1 MSEVKTTADQ
11 VRIKVAEELQE
22 QWLDLTRIKGW
33 LKGHKGIPE
42 KAQEHLA
49 QQIRALFAEF
59 GLRPDLG
66 HIIVMGDRPYITKEG
81 LIYYAQKSGQ
91 LAGIEVEIVER
102 TQNFCLMKATVR
114 TKDGGK
120 YEAYGDADK
129 NNTNRTISPH
139 LIRMA
144 ETRAVNR
151 ALRVA
156 FPIGLCSYEE
166 LAEQDILYDP
176 ETGEVIEE
184 KRQNNNRNGD
194 ASDRQ
199 VNAIKTIADKRK
211 LSEEQLREF
220 LKLLVNKEKLEELD
234 KEEASKVITELNK
247 LAPKQILIE
256 IQNTLK
262 GLGIKNGEKKKL
274 YQTVIGK
281 STSKLFTEKEAQ
293 KFLEYL
299 KKLKQE
305 KNGKTQEGNKNEEDD
320 IQF

>member
-1 MSEVKTTADQ
+1 MEEKMSEVKTTTDQ
-11 VRIKVAEELQE
+11 IRIKVAEEFQE
-22 QWLDLTRIKGW
+22 QWLDLTKIKGW

-91 LAGIEVEIVER
+91 LAGIEVELVER
-102 TQNFCLMKATVR
+102 TQNFCLIKATVK

-129 NNTNRTISPH
+129 NNTNRMVTPH

-184 KRQNNNRNGD
+184 TRQSNNRNRD

-234 KEEASKVITELNK
+234 KEEASKVISELNK
-247 LAPKQILIE
+247 LASKQILIE
-256 IQNTLK
+256 IQNELRN
-262 GLGIKNGEKKKL
+262 LGIRNGEKKKL

-281 STSKLFTEKEAQ
+281 STSKLFTEKEALVQ
-293 KFLEYL
+293 PPK
-299 KKLKQE
+299 
-305 KNGKTQEGNKNEEDD
+305 
-320 IQF
+320 

>member
-1 MSEVKTTADQ
+1 MAEVKTIEQ

-22 QWLDLTRIKGW
+22 QWLDLTKIKGW

-42 KAQEHLA
+42 RAQEHLA

-66 HIIVMGDRPYITKEG
+66 HIIVMGDRPYVTKEG

-91 LAGIEVEIVER
+91 LAGIEVEIIER
-102 TQNFCLMKATVR
+102 TQDFCLIKATVR

-129 NNTNRTISPH
+129 NNTNRMVTPH

-156 FPIGLCSYEE
+156 FPIGLTSYEE

-184 KRQNNNRNGD
+184 TN
-194 ASDRQ
+194 
-199 VNAIKTIADKRK
+199 
-211 LSEEQLREF
+211 
-220 LKLLVNKEKLEELD
+220 LK
-234 KEEASKVITELNK
+234 
-247 LAPKQILIE
+247 
-256 IQNTLK
+256 
-262 GLGIKNGEKKKL
+262 
-274 YQTVIGK
+274 
-281 STSKLFTEKEAQ
+281 
-293 KFLEYL
+293 
-299 KKLKQE
+299 
-305 KNGKTQEGNKNEEDD
+305 
-320 IQF
+320 

>member
-1 MSEVKTTADQ
+1 MAEVKTIEQ

-22 QWLDLTRIKGW
+22 QWLDLTKIKGW
-33 LKGHKGIPE
+33 LKGHRGIPE

-66 HIIVMGDRPYITKEG
+66 HIIVMGDRPYVTKEG

-102 TQNFCLMKATVR
+102 TQDFCLIKATVR

-129 NNTNRTISPH
+129 NNTNRMVTPH

-156 FPIGLCSYEE
+156 FPIGLTSYEE

-184 KRQNNNRNGD
+184 IRKSNNGNGH

-199 VNAIKTIADKRK
+199 VNAIKTIAEKRK
-211 LSEEQLREF
+211 LTEEQLKEL
-220 LKLLVNKEKLEELD
+220 LKNLVNKENLEELS
-234 KEEASKVITELNK
+234 KEEASTVISGLNK
-247 LAPKQILIE
+247 LASKQLLIE
-256 IQNTLK
+256 IQNLLK
-262 GLGIKNGEKKKL
+262 ELGIKNGERS
-274 YQTVIGK
+274 
-281 STSKLFTEKEAQ
+281 STMK
-293 KFLEYL
+293 
-299 KKLKQE
+299 
-305 KNGKTQEGNKNEEDD
+305 
-320 IQF
+320 

>member
-1 MSEVKTTADQ
+1 MEEAMAEVKTIEQ

-22 QWLDLTRIKGW
+22 QWLDLTKIKGW
-33 LKGHKGIPE
+33 LKGHRGIPE

-66 HIIVMGDRPYITKEG
+66 HIIVMGDRPYVTKEG

-102 TQNFCLMKATVR
+102 TQDFCLIKATVR

-129 NNTNRTISPH
+129 NNTNRMVTPH

-156 FPIGLCSYEE
+156 FPIGLTSYEE

-184 KRQNNNRNGD
+184 IRKSNNGNGH

-199 VNAIKTIADKRK
+199 VNAIKTIAEKRK
-211 LSEEQLREF
+211 LTEEQLKEL
-220 LKLLVNKEKLEELD
+220 LKNLVNKENLEELS
-234 KEEASKVITELNK
+234 KEEASTVISGLNK
-247 LAPKQILIE
+247 LASKQLLIE
-256 IQNTLK
+256 IQNLLK
-262 GLGIKNGEKKKL
+262 ELGIKNGERS
-274 YQTVIGK
+274 
-281 STSKLFTEKEAQ
+281 STMK
-293 KFLEYL
+293 
-299 KKLKQE
+299 
-305 KNGKTQEGNKNEEDD
+305 
-320 IQF
+320 